1 MHYAGYIG
9 IVVEL
14 VYMYM
19 FGEKTKL
26 AFIGMCF
33 TFGS

>member
-1 MHYAGYIG
+1 MHYAGYVG

-14 VYMYM
+14 VYM

-33 TFGS
+33 IFGS